1 MAPFHVHRPWDWVS
15 AERLAPLI
23 EQWLT
28 EGNLVEQLDANDIRI
43 AFAIRHHERESVNV
57 VAVDRLLVG
66 MQLSHYWHLPPE
78 DGGFSDIYF
87 HERIVGNAA

>member
-1 MAPFHVHRPWDWVS
+1 MAPKHVLRPWDWVP
-15 AERLAPLI
+15 AERLAPLV

-28 EGNLVEQLDANDIRI
+28 EGNHVEHLDDNDRRI
-43 AFAIRHHERESVNV
+43 AFAIRHHECESVNV

-78 DGGFSDIYF
+78 DGRLS
-87 HERIVGNAA
+87 RSS